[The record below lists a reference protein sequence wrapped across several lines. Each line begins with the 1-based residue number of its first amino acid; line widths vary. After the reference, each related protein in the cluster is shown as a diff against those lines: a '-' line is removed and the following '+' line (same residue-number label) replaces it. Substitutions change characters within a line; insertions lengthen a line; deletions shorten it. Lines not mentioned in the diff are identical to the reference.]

1 MKPMRAI
8 SLIVALIAAVALVT
22 CGAWA
27 DRAPKTAA
35 YRLQTTGNV
44 QLSLPPIADLTQVLY
59 RDASGKWSSLP
70 VDISD
75 DALHLR
81 IEVAKI
87 KNGRTMIILNV
98 PEGVNMDDQEPPRV
112 VRFEIDGKDHGTV
125 QTVALGGV
133 EMAPRNITVE
143 VKDDLNSLQTRSLLV
158 TVNGRRYTLR
168 DAGVSFERISPKHGI
183 VSVDVGELLDS
194 MSSDNTVTVRID
206 DYALDEDSLNCSLSF
221 RYTPPYKLPDG
232 SLLAVDT
239 VTSSSGWAEWW
250 VVVDGIKMDASS
262 GTTAGCTWL
271 SEQSAQPHWIRL
283 EFPEA
288 RKVSGVA
295 LWWSHYQCFRT
306 SVAYEVQTWDGE
318 AWVTQ
323 VQVKDQGEIQ
333 CSKHAFEPVTTTAVR
348 VWQPSM
354 SGHPGRADY
363 MWLSEIEV
371 L

>member
-1 MKPMRAI
+1 MKPMRTI
-8 SLIVALIAAVALVT
+8 SLMLALIAVVALAT
-22 CGAWA
+22 CSAWA
-27 DRAPKTAA
+27 GRAPKTAA

-44 QLSLPPIADLTQVLY
+44 QLSLPPIPDLTQVLY

-70 VDISD
+70 VDISGD
-75 DALHLR
+75 TLHLQ
-81 IEVAKI
+81 IDVAKI
-87 KNGRTMIILNV
+87 KNGRTMIVLNV

-125 QTVALGGV
+125 QTIALGGI
-133 EMAPRNITVE
+133 EMAPRNITIEVE
-143 VKDDLNSLQTRSLLV
+143 DDLNRLQTRSLLV

-168 DAGVSFERISPKHGI
+168 DAGVSFERLSPEHGI
-183 VSVDVGELLDS
+183 IAVDVAKLLDS

-206 DYALDEDSLNCSLSF
+206 DYALDEDALNCSLSF
-221 RYTPPYKLPDG
+221 RYTPPYKLEDG

-239 VTSSSGWAEWW
+239 VTSSSGWAQWW
-250 VVVDGIKMDASS
+250 VLVDGVKMDTSF
-262 GTTAGCTWL
+262 GTTAGNTWL

-295 LWWSHYQCFRT
+295 LWWAYYQCYRT

-318 AWVTQ
+318 EWVTQ
-323 VQVKDQGEIQ
+323 VKVKDQSEMQ
-333 CSKHAFEPVTTTAVR
+333 CSKHTFDPVTTTAVR

-363 MWLSEIEV
+363 MWVSEIEV